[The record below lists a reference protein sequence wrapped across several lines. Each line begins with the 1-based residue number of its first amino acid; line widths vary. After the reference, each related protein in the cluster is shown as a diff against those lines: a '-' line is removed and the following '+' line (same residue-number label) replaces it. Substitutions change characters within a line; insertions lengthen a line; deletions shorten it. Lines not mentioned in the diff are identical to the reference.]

1 MQNYSSHK
9 LKYDYDSEVDSYYG
23 LTSSRSKVHNDYY
36 PITYGEILS
45 RFHDINFD
53 HNDYETCVDLA
64 NVITHVIN
72 NGKIEDAYTGV
83 DDDSIKAIGDFI
95 TSCDSNILK
104 KGSPIK
110 IASEV
115 LQLISKDDKLT
126 KEQVK
131 EMIERSITQEQ
142 AEKQQQE
149 DQEDSENQEKEDSE
163 DQDSDGDSD
172 ENEDGKEEG
181 KDKDGSEESDQEGQD
196 GKKQKG
202 KGNGDGEE
210 EDGDEQDGKGKG
222 SGEKESDKE
231 EDGKDGKKAK
241 PGNGSKED
249 QSPLIQRMKLAAP
262 IDEIKKFVE
271 VREISD
277 SYNIPMD
284 GILDYRIL
292 ANREVDFINKL
303 AIIESRGKLKAKK
316 ILPKEEIDLM
326 NEYSQVSRIRNKT
339 EMLYPTFGYKFAT
352 KNLMVKRHS
361 FPTKQALCL
370 LIDDSGSMSSTYK
383 VDWVKAILWNR
394 ALEAESN
401 NMDLYCALFEGRV
414 YKIQKINSLDEAKN
428 YYRGIGFNGGG
439 TDVQGCTEYM
449 MSWFRENHISAQVVI
464 INDGQDVVST
474 NWEPSEDLHAIML
487 GAENY
492 NLKQVVAKKDGH
504 YEVFNN

>member
-9 LKYDYDSEVDSYYG
+9 FKYDYDSEIDSYYG

-45 RFHDINFD
+45 RFHDVNFD

-83 DDDSIKAIGDFI
+83 DDDSIKTIGDFI

-110 IASEV
+110 IASEI
-115 LQLISKDDKLT
+115 LQLISKNDKLT

-142 AEKQQQE
+142 AEKQQE
-149 DQEDSENQEKEDSE
+149 ENQEDSENQDSDDNSDKQEDSE
-163 DQDSDGDSD
+163 NQD
-172 ENEDGKEEG
+172 EKEG

-202 KGNGDGEE
+202 KDQGDGEE
-210 EDGDEQDGKGKG
+210 EDGNDEQDGKGKG

-231 EDGKDGKKAK
+231 EKGDKDGNKGK
-241 PGNGSKED
+241 PGNGDKEN
-249 QSPLIQRMKLAAP
+249 QSPLLQRMKLDAP

-277 SYNIPMD
+277 SYNIPMN
-284 GILDYRIL
+284 GILDYRHL
-292 ANREVDFINKL
+292 NSREVDFINKL

-316 ILPKEEIDLM
+316 IMPKEEIDLM

-370 LIDDSGSMSSTYK
+370 LIDDSGSMNCTYK

-401 NMDLYCALFEGRV
+401 NMDLYCALFESQV
-414 YKIQKINSLDEAKN
+414 YEIQKINSLDEAKN
-428 YYRGIGFNGGG
+428 YYKKIGFNGGG

-449 MSWFRENHISAQVVI
+449 MEWFKVNHISAQVVI
-464 INDGQDVVST
+464 INDGQDVVNK
-474 NWEPSEDLHAIML
+474 NWQPSEDLHAIML
-487 GAENY
+487 GAENH
-492 NLKQVVAKKDGH
+492 NLKEVITKKDGH